1 MHDNDLIF
9 WKSLKM
15 LEANPEIQKLRLYP
29 QHGSN
34 NSFQHSHNVAVYSFY
49 LAKKW
54 NWKIDP
60 EELATGAMLHDFYLY
75 DIKKE
80 GISDYRHGVQHP
92 VIALENA
99 KKYFEI
105 SQTVENMI
113 LSHMWP
119 LPFAKRP
126 RSREAILINL
136 ADKFCAYR
144 EMQKKMVRIEEVIGE
159 QEKRQP

>member
-1 MHDNDLIF
+1 MKRNEADARF
-9 WKSLKM
+9 WRKLRE

-54 NWKIDP
+54 KWRIHP

-99 KKYFEI
+99 KKYFEVSPI
-105 SQTVENMI
+105 VENMI

-119 LPFAKRP
+119 LPFVKRP
-126 RSREAILINL
+126 RSREALLINA
-136 ADKFCAYR
+136 ADKYCAFR
-144 EMQKKMVRIEEVIGE
+144 EMHGGMQRIEEVIGE
-159 QEKRQP
+159 QGA